1 MIKGIIAVT
10 IVLYLLNRFCS
21 SFLRRLLIVG
31 FLAFSM
37 VKLISM
43 ASPFVL
49 EGMYFTL
56 LVISS
61 LIAIHYFTLRK

>member
-1 MIKGIIAVT
+1 MIKGIITVA

-21 SFLRRLLIVG
+21 SFLRRLLIVS
-31 FLAFSM
+31 FLTFSM